1 MYTDP
6 KAAYLSTRA
15 ESSVHNASPHKLIA
29 LLFEACHDNLAIA
42 KGAIQ
47 RKEIK
52 QKADAIKKAMD
63 IIVRLQASLDFEK
76 GGQVATKLDD
86 LYTFCTNHLALANV
100 TNDTAK
106 IDEVY
111 RVIAELKQGWS
122 EISGTVVK

>member
-15 ESSVHNASPHKLIA
+15 STSVHDASPHKLIA
-29 LLFEACHDNLAIA
+29 LLFDACHENLAIA
-42 KGAIQ
+42 KGAIE
-47 RKEIK
+47 RKEVK
-52 QKADAIKKAMD
+52 KKADAIRKAME
-63 IIVRLQASLDFEK
+63 IVVRLQASLDFEK
-76 GGQVATKLDD
+76 GGQVATRLDD

-100 TNDTAK
+100 TNDVVR

-122 EISGTVVK
+122 GISEAVVK